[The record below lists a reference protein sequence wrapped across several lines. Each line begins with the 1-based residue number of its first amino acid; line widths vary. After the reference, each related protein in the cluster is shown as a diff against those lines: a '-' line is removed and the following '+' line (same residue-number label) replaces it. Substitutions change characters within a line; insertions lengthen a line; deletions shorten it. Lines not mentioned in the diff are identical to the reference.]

1 MRSKYYLSRKYSQ
14 YEQAGFEYLDNSK
27 KYGIFVRFTIK

>member
-1 MRSKYYLSRKYSQ
+1 MCTKYYLSRKYPQ

-27 KYGIFVRFTIK
+27 KYGIFVWFTIK